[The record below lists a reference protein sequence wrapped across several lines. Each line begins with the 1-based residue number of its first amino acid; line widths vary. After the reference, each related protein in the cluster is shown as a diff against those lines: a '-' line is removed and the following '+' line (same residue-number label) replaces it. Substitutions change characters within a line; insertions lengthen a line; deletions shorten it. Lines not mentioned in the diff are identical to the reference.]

1 VKFGEQ
7 VHVYF
12 NFKSAK
18 RNLEGAVK
26 CRSWPSGLAAPAEI
40 APPLE
45 AFSQN
50 EGLGSSIERL
60 RRAVSF
66 P

>member
-18 RNLEGAVK
+18 RNLE
-26 CRSWPSGLAAPAEI
+26 PAAPGLLRAGSRTK
-40 APPLE
+40 APPNVDL
-45 AFSQN
+45 AGAASPRR
-50 EGLGSSIERL
+50 LKSRPPIE
-60 RRAVSF
+60 
-66 P
+66 